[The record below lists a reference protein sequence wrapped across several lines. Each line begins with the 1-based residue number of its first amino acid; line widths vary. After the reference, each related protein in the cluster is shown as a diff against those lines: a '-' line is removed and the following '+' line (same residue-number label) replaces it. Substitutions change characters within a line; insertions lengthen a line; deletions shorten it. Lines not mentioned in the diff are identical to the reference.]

1 MTTNAFSAIVL
12 AAGKGTRMKSATPK
26 VLHQV
31 AGLSMVGHV
40 LRTVEEMGAAQVT
53 LVTSPDQDEV
63 RTAAAELSPGVVNA
77 VQEQQLGTADAVKSA
92 IPGLEHPDLPVII
105 LYGDTPLVRAETLSE
120 VVAAARTDADIAV
133 LGFRAGDPTGYGRLL
148 LDGEGHISGIREQMD
163 ATEEERAINLCN
175 SGVMALNSR
184 SVLDL
189 IEDID
194 NDNAKG
200 EYYLTDLVELARSR
214 GLKARVVEC
223 AEEETLGVNS
233 RVQLAEAEAV
243 MQQRLRT
250 AAMDGGVTMI
260 SPETVYL
267 RMDTAFGRDVTI
279 EPHVVFG
286 PGVTIGSDV
295 TINGFC
301 HMEGAE
307 IEDGAVVG
315 PYARFRP
322 GTRLG
327 PGSKVGNFVEI
338 KNAVLEA
345 GAKVNHLSYVGDA
358 RVGERANVGAGTI
371 TCNYDGFKKH
381 HTDIGAGAF
390 VGSNSALVAPVTIG
404 DGAYIGSG
412 SVITKDVDADALAL
426 TRAPQ
431 QQKDGWAERVR
442 ASRSKK

>member
-26 VLHQV
+26 VLHEV

-40 LRTVEEMGAAQVT
+40 LRTVEGMGAAQVT

-63 RTAAAELSPGVVNA
+63 RTAAAALIPNLVNA

-92 IPGLEHPDLPVII
+92 MPGLEHADLPVIV
-105 LYGDTPLVRAETLSE
+105 LYGDTPLVRAETLNE
-120 VVAAARTDADIAV
+120 VVATARNEADIAV

-148 LDGEGHISGIREQMD
+148 LDSEGHITGIREQMD
-163 ATEEERAINLCN
+163 ATEEERAIDLCN
-175 SGVMALNSR
+175 SGVMALTSR

-189 IEDID
+189 IAEIG

-200 EYYLTDLVELARSR
+200 EYYLTDLVEVAREK
-214 GLKARVVEC
+214 GLTARVVEC
-223 AEEETLGVNS
+223 PEEETLGVNS

-243 MQQRLRT
+243 MQQRLRA
-250 AAMDGGVTMI
+250 AAMEGGVTMI

-267 RMDTAFGRDVTI
+267 RMDTV
-279 EPHVVFG
+279 
-286 PGVTIGSDV
+286 IGSDV
-295 TINGFC
+295 TIEPNVVFGAGVKIGSGVTILGFC

-307 IEDGAVVG
+307 IEDGAIIG

-322 GTRLG
+322 GPRLG
-327 PGSKVGNFVEI
+327 PGTKVGNFVEI
-338 KNAVLEA
+338 KNAVLEV

-381 HTDIGAGAF
+381 HTDIGAGSF
-390 VGSNSALVAPVTIG
+390 IGSNSALVAPVTIG

-412 SVITKDVDADALAL
+412 SVITKDVAPDALAL
-426 TRAPQ
+426 SRAPQ

-442 ASRSKK
+442 SSRNKK

>member
-1 MTTNAFSAIVL
+1 MTTTAFSAIVL

-40 LRTVEEMGAAQVT
+40 LRTVDDMGAAQVT

-63 RTAAAELSPGVVNA
+63 RAAAAELSPGLVNA
-77 VQEQQLGTADAVKSA
+77 VQERQLGTADAVKSA
-92 IPGLEHPDLPVII
+92 MPGLEHPDLPVII
-105 LYGDTPLVRAETLSE
+105 LYGDTPLVRADTLAN
-120 VVAAARTDADIAV
+120 VVATARNDADIAV

-148 LDGEGHISGIREQMD
+148 LDDNGHISGIREQMD

-175 SGVMALNSR
+175 SGVMALTSK

-189 IEDID
+189 IEEIG

-200 EYYLTDLVELARSR
+200 EYYLTDLVELARDR

-243 MQQRLRT
+243 MQQRLRA
-250 AAMDGGVTMI
+250 AAMDGGVTMT

-267 RMDTAFGRDVTI
+267 RMDTVIGQDVTI

-286 PGVTIGSDV
+286 PGVKIGSDV
-295 TINGFC
+295 TINGFS
-301 HMEGAE
+301 HIEGAE
-307 IEDGAVVG
+307 IQDGAVVG

-327 PGSKVGNFVEI
+327 PGTKVGNFVEI

-390 VGSNSALVAPVTIG
+390 IGSNSALVAPVAIG
-404 DGAYIGSG
+404 NGAYIGSG
-412 SVITKDVDADALAL
+412 SVITKDVDPDALAL